1 VSWWLTVINT
11 LAYYDMELITAL
23 ITVQNVLA
31 KEANK
36 IILYQLT
43 LLFTHS
49 MGVLVTNI
57 IDENP

>member
-1 VSWWLTVINT
+1 MINT